1 MAENVLVDVI
11 VKVKPNMANRI
22 HRRNFCAKK
31 CCYSVHFQIR
41 SVGRRL
47 TVKKGLWP
55 KQNKNVKRGSYILLC
70 SKLSFLILF

>member
-22 HRRNFCAKK
+22 HCRNFCAKK

-47 TVKKGLWP
+47 TVKKGYGLN
-55 KQNKNVKRGSYILLC
+55 KTKNVKRGSYILY